1 MNRGGPIKF
10 GEKRMAWLTTL
21 DHYTLRARS
30 REGLVCLPPT
40 SLLIPLLLIT
50 AATPALFQQHL
61 GTLPRTGPRK
71 CSVASPCRALPLR
84 QPWRTISQARVF

>member
-30 REGLVCLPPT
+30 REGLVCLIPHLSFDSSPPYHGCHPGPLPAALGNT
-40 SLLIPLLLIT
+40 AQARAPKVLSSVAMPSLPL
-50 AATPALFQQHL
+50 TPA
-61 GTLPRTGPRK
+61 
-71 CSVASPCRALPLR
+71 VADH
-84 QPWRTISQARVF
+84 QPS